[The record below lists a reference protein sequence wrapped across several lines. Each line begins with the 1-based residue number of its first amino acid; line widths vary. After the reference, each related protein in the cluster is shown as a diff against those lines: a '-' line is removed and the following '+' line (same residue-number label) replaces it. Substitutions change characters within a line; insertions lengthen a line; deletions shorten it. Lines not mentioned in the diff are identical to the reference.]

1 MAHAWDDVIRERARQ
16 DAKWGVQDHAPHFWA
31 AILAEE
37 CGEFAREAIQDGL
50 LAGRGVPPAP
60 EALAAA
66 REEAV
71 QAAAVA
77 LAIVA
82 CLDRDVWWRAETS
95 RGGDDDDRRARHR
108 PHAR

>member
-1 MAHAWDDVIRERARQ
+1 MNILGRQRTAALASVLAERERQ

-37 CGEFAREAIQDGL
+37 CGEFARESIRDALL
-50 LAGRGVPPAP
+50 LAPLQFDGPDR

-66 REEAV
+66 RMEAV

-77 LAIVA
+77 LAIVE
-82 CLDRDVWWRAETS
+82 CLDRDAWWKRA
-95 RGGDDDDRRARHR
+95 
-108 PHAR
+108 